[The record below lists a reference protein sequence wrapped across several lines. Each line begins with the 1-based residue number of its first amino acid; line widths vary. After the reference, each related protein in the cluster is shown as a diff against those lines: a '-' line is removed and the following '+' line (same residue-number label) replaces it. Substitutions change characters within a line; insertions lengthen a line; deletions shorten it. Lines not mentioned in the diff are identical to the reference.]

1 MSWDMYIF
9 LYTVCEKIF
18 QILLDNIL
26 QEEDFVS
33 QALNVNIF
41 HSLLL
46 LLSVG
51 SGLEE
56 HKNTSPPQS

>member
-33 QALNVNIF
+33 QVLNVNIF
-41 HSLLL
+41 HSLL

-56 HKNTSPPQS
+56 HKNTSPPRS